1 MTPTPTNTATN
12 TPTATPTA
20 ELSVDKVD
28 TLVFDAD
35 LNGGASA
42 GDTLR
47 YTVTIKNISQT
58 TAQNVIFTD
67 TPDPITTLMVGSVTT
82 TQGSIDLGNTAGN
95 TSVKVAIGTMPPN
108 GEVTITF
115 KVLIGA
121 VPPGVDHLV
130 NQGHVMG
137 DNLVDVSNDPDT
149 PDPND
154 PTVTP
159 LILDRV
165 RLSLRAYCT
174 ETLGVGDPAIGSP
187 VKRVLRR
194 TTDGVAVASVFDPQS
209 RVVGDLT
216 AIDRLLKAQA
226 STFVEDKPY
235 TDPEAP
241 FDPQHAQAPRRDSI
255 TWDPAILSE
264 LYSRDENLPLYT
276 RIDSATNQNAAE
288 KVWTRTWYEC
298 DHLDKDQDTSG
309 SATTGDIR
317 YPAIMQ
323 EWTYRFIEAGPWGD
337 DVQPTQ
343 AVPGEAAFVFPVG
356 MRAADL
362 FGPDGNIATN
372 DGGVGTVGYGLTS
385 LDADFDGAP
394 DIVHVDSE
402 KTLYNRSRQGSLAG
416 VALDLNNNRTL
427 DGVDTDGLPLTGDEL
442 VVLSVDSRPLQV
454 GQAAQFLDH
463 VVVVESF
470 TTSPPTVVLRVYWTG
485 SLAPKD
491 LGTVLLSAGDAVVAN
506 TNAPNQVVR
515 AGGGNLCGSLGAWF
529 AYVRSVDSVDGLVQL
544 TVGRGLGATHTG
556 MESLPNVPNTGPN
569 PWYTKRF
576 YVDGHEY
583 NTVAVYTQ
591 GGSAAQASTGNCA
604 YSGPPLADPST
615 FGFITLRSPTP
626 KLDDVMN
633 AQFSIIQDAY
643 QPGDGLPMLPP
654 FNYEHTLVSD
664 VRPLTTFG
672 LAATPPRYVGAIIGP
687 VAPILQANQPLPYV
701 TARGRVYDDV
711 AATRFTFVEEARN
724 PQFLGELTERYGQG
738 PGTGGAEREFWY
750 RQQFHTLPDAFTS
763 FLLPD
768 NPDSDTAPDRDL
780 YLVATGWYAPQ
791 AQYRRY
797 VQDITAPITTTGGR
811 AKFWFD
817 PAVANN
823 PTGTKIYKNADG
835 IRVYG
840 RDNEGAGNTTPR
852 TSTAPAGTAAAYLE
866 VPPYT
871 EVTSI
876 FDPQSPQ
883 APVKDLLTL
892 NPAYMN
898 EFRHGGEPLS
908 VAYGQISLAGV
919 GGSDGGE
926 KVFPRLWYE
935 PRYIDTAF
943 TAVVSPTGAVS
954 PTRMLAYPAVQQE
967 MTYMLLDPNDQPA
980 PTGPGGRFL
989 FPVATGAQEL
999 PRPLTTDPNQF
1010 AGVQSFGYGLT
1021 SFDADFDGRPGV
1033 VRIETEQSLN
1043 AMTGIGADFNAN
1055 GGLDD
1060 FDPSNSPLSGDEMV
1074 VLMDDG
1080 VLLDRGDPTR
1090 QSAQFLDYLVQL
1102 ENVSYNEQTA
1112 TLRLWWTGGGLHP
1125 VLGNPGVYS
1134 KYPDSLG
1141 TITLRSGDMV
1151 IVNRSQFTVL
1161 HPGQNNFGQAKG
1173 AWFAYVQ
1180 TIGAPIPGQP
1190 RLEGVVLTIGRA
1202 LGGASATMYDGSGN
1216 LNLTAPTPWYL
1227 KRFFVDGHE
1236 YNVAAVLT
1244 VPLASGGED
1253 FKAITLRTP
1262 IPKEADVVNTPLSLV
1277 LQGYLQG
1284 SQFGVDT
1291 ANLYVMPPFNTP
1303 HTIREDVRRIE
1314 PIDFTAWPTDP
1325 DLQRCLGPW
1334 RAAGAL
1340 TARIRAE
1347 AIEPRFLG
1355 ELRELPV
1362 WRPVTAPGVWSAEFF
1377 HTLPDRYTELSF
1389 PAGQY
1394 YLLTS
1399 DWETDAG
1406 RLAYRGCAAGF
1417 TTQTQLAASGMPI
1430 PAPNDPT
1437 ATYFQASP
1445 QRRIRV
1451 QFWYRPED
1459 TSDVYINPYPQ
1470 AAIALATITGRVDL
1484 QGRRD
1489 DSGARVEAAGA
1500 SATTDTE
1507 GRFSLTVPAG
1517 EHVVTVTVPGYLV
1530 TQTAVGTNAQGG
1542 AAGGASSVSLPAVL
1556 LLGGDTNH
1564 DGKVNLGDLVIVAAN
1579 YGTTPPKDPRADLNA
1594 DGSVGLTDLVLVA
1607 ANYGRQGIQPWT
1619 APNQAS
1625 GKADKR
1631 GATRLTLSAP
1641 GKVKAGEEFSIAV
1654 RIADAADLA
1663 AADVTLRVDTR
1674 QIEVLDVD
1682 AGDAFDPQATFTVRR
1697 DIDAAAGTTRL
1708 VASRLPS
1715 DTTPGADG
1723 TLVVLRARAKVDLAP
1738 TAAIVAAQLVDKEG
1752 QPLRVSQGK

>member
-1 MTPTPTNTATN
+1 VTPTPTNTATN

-811 AKFWFD
+811 AKFCFD
-817 PAVANN
+817 TAVDNN

-852 TSTAPAGTAAAYLE
+852 TSTAPAGAAAAYLE

-1090 QSAQFLDYLVQL
+1090 QSAQFLDHLVQL
-1102 ENVSYNEQTA
+1102 ENVSYNQGTV

-1125 VLGNPGVYS
+1125 VGPGLYS
-1134 KYPDSLG
+1134 KYPDSVG
-1141 TITLRSGDMV
+1141 TITLSPGDM
-1151 IVNRSQFTVL
+1151 ILVNRTQITKL
-1161 HPGQNNFGQAKG
+1161 GPGQNNFGQAKG

-1180 TIGAPIPGQP
+1180 AIGAPIPGQS
-1190 RLEGVVLTIGRA
+1190 RLEGVVLSVGRA

-1236 YNVAAVLT
+1236 YNVSAVLT
-1244 VPLASGGED
+1244 APLASGGEG
-1253 FKAITLRTP
+1253 FKAITIRTP
-1262 IPKEADVVNTPLSLV
+1262 IPKEADVVNTPQSLV
-1277 LQGYLQG
+1277 LQGYLQDL
-1284 SQFGVDT
+1284 QFGVDT
-1291 ANLYVMPPFNTP
+1291 SEMYVMPPFNVR
-1303 HTIREDVRRIE
+1303 HTIREDIR
-1314 PIDFTAWPTDP
+1314 PITDAEFAQTPTNP
-1325 DLQRCLGPW
+1325 DLARCLGPW
-1334 RAAGAL
+1334 RGVDPL
-1340 TARIRAE
+1340 TARLNSE
-1347 AIEPRFLG
+1347 AVEPRFFG
-1355 ELRELPV
+1355 ELRELPYQ
-1362 WRPVTAPGVWSAEFF
+1362 RPATGPAVWSVEQF
-1377 HTLPDRYTELSF
+1377 HILPDHFTDIGF
-1389 PAGQY
+1389 PRGQY

-1399 DWETDAG
+1399 DWTSDRS
-1406 RLAYRGCAAGF
+1406 RLAYRGCDATYG
-1417 TTQTQLAASGMPI
+1417 TQTALNGAMPAI
-1430 PAPNDPT
+1430 PAPTD
-1437 ATYFQASP
+1437 AAGTYFQASTQQP
-1445 QRRIRV
+1445 VRL
-1451 QFWYRPED
+1451 QFWYLPGD
-1459 TSDVYINPYPQ
+1459 PVDIYINQ
-1470 AAIALATITGRVDL
+1470 GALYQLSGKLSL
-1484 QGRRD
+1484 QGRQDR
-1489 DSGARVEAAGA
+1489 SGARVVVGSAEAG
-1500 SATTDTE
+1500 TE
-1507 GRFSLTVPAG
+1507 ADGSFHLLVPPGQHAV
-1517 EHVVTVTVPGYLV
+1517 EARRPGYLPS
-1530 TQTAVGTNAQGG
+1530 QTTVNVGWGQG
-1542 AAGGASSVSLPAVL
+1542 SVSLPPTL
-1556 LLGGDTNH
+1556 LQAGDTRRDNV
-1564 DGKVNLGDLVIVAAN
+1564 VNLFDLVIVAAN
-1579 YGTTPPKDPRADLNA
+1579 YGLRVPPADSRADING
-1594 DGSVGLTDLVLVA
+1594 DGQVGLIDLVLVG
-1607 ANYGRQGIQPWT
+1607 ANYG
-1619 APNQAS
+1619 
-1625 GKADKR
+1625 KR
-1631 GATRLTLSAP
+1631 GPTAWGAPPSKAEAKAATARISLDAPTL
-1641 GKVKAGEEFSIAV
+1641 VKAGEEFTVVV
-1654 RIADAADLA
+1654 RASDAAGLGGADVRLRFDPKQLA
-1663 AADVTLRVDTR
+1663 VVPVGDSPAQPGAILDPAASFVARNQAADGAVTFTAARLGNAVGAADGELFSVRLRALADGKPDVSLSDVTL
-1674 QIEVLDVD
+1674 
-1682 AGDAFDPQATFTVRR
+1682 AG
-1697 DIDAAAGTTRL
+1697 
-1708 VASRLPS
+1708 S
-1715 DTTPGADG
+1715 DGEALLT
-1723 TLVVLRARAKVDLAP
+1723 K
-1738 TAAIVAAQLVDKEG
+1738 
-1752 QPLRVSQGK
+1752 